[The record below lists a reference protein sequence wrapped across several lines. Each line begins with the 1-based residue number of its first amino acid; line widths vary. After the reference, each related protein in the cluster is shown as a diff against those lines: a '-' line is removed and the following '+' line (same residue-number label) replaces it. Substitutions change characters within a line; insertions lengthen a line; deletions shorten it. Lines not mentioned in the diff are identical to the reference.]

1 MGHVS
6 LVGAGPGDPD
16 LLTRRAVARLRA
28 ADLVLYDALVGDE
41 VLRLARRAQRF
52 FVGKRAGRHALAQT
66 AIHALMIRAAR
77 RGKRVVRL
85 KGGDPFVFGRGG
97 EEALALREAGV
108 PFDIVPGVSSLV
120 AGPALAG
127 IPVTHRGL
135 ATSVLFVT
143 GHDDAVF
150 AEAVGGVPVR
160 GTTLVVAMGYANRA
174 ALAARLVAGGWD
186 AATPAA
192 VVAGASLD
200 GQQVWRGPLSALA
213 AGQGTCDGDRP
224 ALLVI
229 GAVAG
234 LAVLEQPAAQEAGA
248 AGAED
253 GRARRSPV
261 R

>member
-1 MGHVS
+1 
-6 LVGAGPGDPD
+6 
-16 LLTRRAVARLRA
+16 
-28 ADLVLYDALVGDE
+28 
-41 VLRLARRAQRF
+41 
-52 FVGKRAGRHALAQT
+52 
-66 AIHALMIRAAR
+66 
-77 RGKRVVRL
+77 
-85 KGGDPFVFGRGG
+85 VFGRGG

-108 PFDIVPGVSSLV
+108 PFDVVPGVSSLV

-150 AEAVGGVPVR
+150 AEAVGGLPVH

-174 ALAARLVAGGWD
+174 ALAARLVARGWD

-248 AGAED
+248 ED